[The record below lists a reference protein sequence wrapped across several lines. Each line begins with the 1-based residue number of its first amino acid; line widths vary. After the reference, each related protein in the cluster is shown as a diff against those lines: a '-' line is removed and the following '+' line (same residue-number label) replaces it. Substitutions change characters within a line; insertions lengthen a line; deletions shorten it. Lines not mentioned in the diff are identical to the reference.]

1 MKAPLRVKRFFR
13 FCLTFLHHSHLP
25 SDTLRLSGA
34 EDKALRGRNLSADS
48 GARPEPAGNTS
59 RWFLFH
65 PHLGWPASVK
75 SWTAGGEPP
84 ARPVVDSPPVEQ
96 LRCFVHKLRAGG
108 FVREPC
114 IRLRLLH
121 EHLRLGCPIQ
131 GRQGE

>member
-1 MKAPLRVKRFFR
+1 LLEWSAYRISVLRHAECRLWARRVQPTKWAPDCCPCMKAPLRVKRFFR

-65 PHLGWPASVK
+65 
-75 SWTAGGEPP
+75 
-84 ARPVVDSPPVEQ
+84 
-96 LRCFVHKLRAGG
+96 
-108 FVREPC
+108 
-114 IRLRLLH
+114 LH
-121 EHLRLGCPIQ
+121 
-131 GRQGE
+131 